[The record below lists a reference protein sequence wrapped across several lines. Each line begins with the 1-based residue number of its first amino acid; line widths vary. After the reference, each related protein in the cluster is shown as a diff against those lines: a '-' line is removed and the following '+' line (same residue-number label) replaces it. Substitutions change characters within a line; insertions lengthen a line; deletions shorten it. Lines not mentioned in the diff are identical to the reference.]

1 MAIDSASDFRPQRSP
16 WIYDPKIRGYAFQF
30 ILVIFLAGLIYAV
43 IENTRANLA
52 AHNITSGFDFFS
64 RVSGFDINQTLIAYS
79 ATATYGRAFLVGL
92 LNTLLVSGIGI
103 VLTTF
108 LGFLVGIARLST
120 NFMISKLAAMY
131 VEAIRNV
138 PLLLQLLF
146 WYNAVLK
153 PLPSPRQ
160 SIAWPGGIFLNNRG
174 LLFPMLAFE
183 PGAALVGAAIV
194 LAILASLAYAVT
206 ARRRQIATGAQSPVG
221 LVSLGLILGLPMVVF
236 LILGRP
242 ITFNFPVL
250 KGFNFVGGF
259 QILPEFV
266 ALLVGLVVYT
276 AAFIAEIV
284 RAGILAVSKGQTEAA
299 FALGLRPHQT
309 LKLIVI
315 PQAMRVI
322 IPPLTSEYLSLTKNS
337 SLAVFIGYPDL
348 VNVFAG
354 TVLNQTGQA
363 LEVMAITMLVYL
375 VISLAT
381 SAFMNWYNS
390 RYALVER

>member
-1 MAIDSASDFRPQRSP
+1 MAISSASDARPPKSA
-16 WIYDPKIRGYAFQF
+16 WIYDPKIRGYAFQA
-30 ILVIFLAGLIYAV
+30 ILLIILAALTYAV
-43 IENTRANLA
+43 VENTRANLA

-92 LNTLLVSGIGI
+92 LNTLLVSAIGI
-103 VLTTF
+103 ILTTF
-108 LGFLVGIARLST
+108 LGFMIGIARLST
-120 NFMISKLAAMY
+120 NFMISKLAAIY

-174 LLFPMLAFE
+174 LLFPMPVFDPGAGLV
-183 PGAALVGAAIV
+183 GAALVLG
-194 LAILASLAYAVT
+194 ILASIAYAII
-206 ARRRQIATGAQSPVG
+206 ARRRQIATGVQSPVF
-221 LVSLGLILGLPMVVF
+221 LVSLALILGLPIVAF
-236 LILGRP
+236 FGLGEP
-242 ITFNFPVL
+242 ITLNFPVL
-250 KGFNFVGGF
+250 KGFNFAGGF

-266 ALLVGLVVYT
+266 ALLLGLVVYT

-299 FALGLRPHQT
+299 FALGLRPQQT

-363 LEVMAITMLVYL
+363 LEVMLITMLVYL

>member
-1 MAIDSASDFRPQRSP
+1 MASDIASYEAPRKGA
-16 WIYDPKIRGYAFQF
+16 WIYDPEIRGYAFQTVLM
-30 ILVIFLAGLIYAV
+30 ILLAGVIYAV
-43 IENTRANLA
+43 VENTRANLA

-64 RVSGFDINQTLIAYS
+64 RVSGFDINQTLISYS

-108 LGFLVGIARLST
+108 LGFFIGISRLSS
-120 NFMISKLAAMY
+120 NFMVSKLAMVY
-131 VEAIRNV
+131 VETIRNV

-153 PLPSPRQ
+153 PLPLPRQ
-160 SIAWPGGIFLNNRG
+160 SIQWPGGIFLNNRG
-174 LLFPMLAFE
+174 LLLPTPVLE
-183 PGAALVGAAIV
+183 PGSQFIGLALVFGIVAAIV
-194 LAILASLAYAVT
+194 YGIV

-221 LVSLGLILGLPMVVF
+221 LVSFGLIIILPVLAFF
-236 LILGRP
+236 LFGRP
-242 ITFNFPVL
+242 ISLNFPVL
-250 KGFNFVGGF
+250 KGFNFVGGT
-259 QILPEFV
+259 QVIPEFV
-266 ALLVGLVVYT
+266 AVLIGLVIYT

-299 FALGLRPHQT
+299 FALGLLPQQT

-322 IPPLTSEYLSLTKNS
+322 IPPLTSQYLNLTKNS
-337 SLAVFIGYPDL
+337 SLSVFIGYPDL

-363 LEVMAITMLVYL
+363 MEVMAITMLVYL

-390 RYALVER
+390 RNALIER

>member
-1 MAIDSASDFRPQRSP
+1 MAIDSASDARPLKSA
-16 WIYDPKIRGYAFQF
+16 WIYDPKIRGYVFQV
-30 ILVIFLAGLIYAV
+30 ILLIILAGLIYAV
-43 IENTRANLA
+43 VENTRANLA

-92 LNTLLVSGIGI
+92 LNTLLVSAIGI
-103 VLTTF
+103 VLTTL
-108 LGFLVGIARLST
+108 LGFVIGIARLST
-120 NFMISKLAAMY
+120 NFMISKLAALY
-131 VEAIRNV
+131 VEAVRNV

-174 LLFPMLAFE
+174 LLFPMPVFE
-183 PGAALVGAAIV
+183 PGAWLVGASVV
-194 LAILASLAYAVT
+194 LGILASIAYAIS
-206 ARRRQIATGAQSPVG
+206 ARRRQKATGAQSPVG
-221 LVSLGLILGLPMVVF
+221 LVSLALIVGLPLVAF
-236 LILGRP
+236 FWLGQP
-242 ITFNFPVL
+242 ITLNFPVL
-250 KGFNFVGGF
+250 KGFNFAGGF

-266 ALLVGLVVYT
+266 ALLLGLVVYT

-299 FALGLRPHQT
+299 SALGLRPRQT

-363 LEVMAITMLVYL
+363 LEVMLITMLVYL